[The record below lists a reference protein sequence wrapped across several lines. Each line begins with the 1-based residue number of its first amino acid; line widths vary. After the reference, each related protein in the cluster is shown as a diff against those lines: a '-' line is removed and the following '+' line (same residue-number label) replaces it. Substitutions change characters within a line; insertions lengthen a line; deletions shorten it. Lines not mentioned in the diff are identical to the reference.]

1 MDLPKFS
8 ESLEAS
14 APANLPQELV
24 DHLPVAQ
31 AAAARNLEAAKARF
45 GPDLTS
51 LQSQLRHAQ
60 TPAVPVGSKL
70 IRLRHIAG
78 ERSRIFASNSA
89 CGSGCNHCC
98 HIETTVPR
106 SEAKLIAKAI
116 GLRLA
121 EPDERLTM
129 ETIAGRRKFFGVPC
143 SFLVDGKC
151 SIYVHRPLVC
161 RTLVNLDSVDTL
173 CRLVPGVEVPVPYL
187 QAVEMQGY
195 FAYLTQDEQYADIRE
210 WFPPA

>member
-1 MDLPKFS
+1 MDLPIFS
-8 ESLEAS
+8 ESLEDS
-14 APANLPQELV
+14 APANLPQELA

-31 AAAARNLEAAKARF
+31 AAAARNLEAAKVRY
-45 GPDLTS
+45 GPELTS

-78 ERSRIFASNSA
+78 ERSRIFASSAA

-151 SIYVHRPLVC
+151 SIYAHRPLVC

-173 CRLVPGVEVPVPYL
+173 CRLIPGVDVPVPYL

-195 FAYLTQDEQYADIRE
+195 FAYVTQDEQYADIRE

>member
-1 MDLPKFS
+1 MDLPIFS

-14 APANLPQELV
+14 APANLPQELTN
-24 DHLPVAQ
+24 HLPVAQ
-31 AAAARNLEAAKARF
+31 AAAARNLEAAKARY

-78 ERSRIFASNSA
+78 ERSRFFASSSA

-106 SEAKLIAKAI
+106 SEAKVIAKAI
-116 GLRLA
+116 GRRLA
-121 EPDERLTM
+121 EPDAQLNIQ
-129 ETIAGRRKFFGVPC
+129 TIAGRRKFFGVPC

-151 SIYVHRPLVC
+151 SIYAHRPLVC

>member
-1 MDLPKFS
+1 MDLPRFS
-8 ESLEAS
+8 DSLEAS
-14 APANLPQELV
+14 APANLPQELA
-24 DHLPVAQ
+24 DHLPAAQ
-31 AAAARNLEAAKARF
+31 AAAARNLEAVKARC
-45 GPDLTS
+45 GPELSS

-78 ERSRIFASNSA
+78 ERSRIFASSSA

-106 SEAKLIAKAI
+106 SEAKLIANAI
-116 GLRLA
+116 GRPLA
-121 EPDERLTM
+121 EPEERLSI

-143 SFLVDGKC
+143 TFLVNGKC
-151 SIYVHRPLVC
+151 SIYAHRPLVC

-173 CRLVPGVEVPVPYL
+173 CRLVPGVDVPVPYL
-187 QAVEMQGY
+187 QAVELQGY
-195 FAYLTQDEQYADIRE
+195 FAYLTHVEQYADIRE
-210 WFPPA
+210 WFPAT

>member
-1 MDLPKFS
+1 MDLPIFS
-8 ESLEAS
+8 ESLEDS
-14 APANLPQELV
+14 APANLPLELAA
-24 DHLPVAQ
+24 HLPTAQ
-31 AAAARNLEAAKARF
+31 AAAARNLEAAKARY
-45 GPDLTS
+45 GPELTS

-78 ERSRIFASNSA
+78 ERSRIFASSAA

-195 FAYLTQDEQYADIRE
+195 FEYLTQDEQYADIRE